1 MRETSKEAERHRGGK
16 RWRYVIGR
24 YLKTLA
30 WDEEKE
36 VGKEGTEV
44 CGYYDVIFTI
54 RRFA

>member
-36 VGKEGTEV
+36 VGKEGKEV